1 MSGVIRIFVEKRDG
15 FNVLA
20 KQTLWDIRHNLGMR
34 NVTDLRWSSKEKGYL
49 RGKGLEIPFPLSVL
63 SFGAFL
69 FTQKKSGMVGI
80 LL

>member
-34 NVTDLRWSSKEKGYL
+34 NVTDFDTL
-49 RGKGLEIPFPLSVL
+49 
-63 SFGAFL
+63 
-69 FTQKKSGMVGI
+69 
-80 LL
+80 